1 MNYYKHIDSLRGIS
15 ILAILFY
22 HLKFD
27 FATGGFLGVDIFFT
41 ISGYLITS
49 IIFNKIND
57 NKFELLN
64 FYIKRIRRILPV
76 LLITLIIVSLIS
88 IKVLL
93 PSELDEVNKSVISN
107 LVFVPNIFFWKTT
120 GYFAEQNELKPL
132 LHTWSLG
139 VEIQFYILFPIFI
152 FFLKKKL
159 KILKILIFILFFLS
173 LFACYNFSNVFPSA
187 NFYLFPTRVW
197 EILLGSIFYIVQPF
211 LVKNDNLR
219 INNSLSLVGI
229 AMILG
234 SLLFFN
240 THYQLPNLYS
250 LIPTL
255 GTGLTIIYTKEG
267 TVGEKILSSKILG
280 FLGLLSFSIYL
291 FHYVII
297 SFLSHLSINNLFF
310 VYLVTFIISI
320 FSYKFIETPF
330 RNSLAITNKTLL
342 YVIFFLVAFILIIIS
357 FSKIYKNFLFLYK
370 EEDKNL
376 ISINRNAEV
385 KYVSNR
391 FNNLLTNEFDNTNK
405 NKKILIIGDS
415 FAQDLVNVLYESK
428 MNDKFQIVTNYVSFN
443 CGALFVE
450 MEKLL
455 ESTPKD
461 DHYSCRKNPSQYLF
475 ENKKINSLIE
485 QADQIWISANWKT
498 WQIKFL
504 NKSIN
509 NIKNISDIPIIIFG
523 PKNYGEINL
532 KKLIKIN
539 TNERLSYLNKTDLE
553 VFNISKQ
560 MKEVIK
566 NAYFIDMQFISCQTK
581 QNECRIFLE
590 NDVLISYDGSH
601 LTKEGASYVGHK
613 LKKIFIK

>member
-1 MNYYKHIDSLRGIS
+1 M
-15 ILAILFY
+15 
-22 HLKFD
+22 
-27 FATGGFLGVDIFFT
+27 
-41 ISGYLITS
+41 
-49 IIFNKIND
+49 
-57 NKFELLN
+57 
-64 FYIKRIRRILPV
+64 
-76 LLITLIIVSLIS
+76 
-88 IKVLL
+88 
-93 PSELDEVNKSVISN
+93 
-107 LVFVPNIFFWKTT
+107 
-120 GYFAEQNELKPL
+120 
-132 LHTWSLG
+132 
-139 VEIQFYILFPIFI
+139 
-152 FFLKKKL
+152 
-159 KILKILIFILFFLS
+159 
-173 LFACYNFSNVFPSA
+173 
-187 NFYLFPTRVW
+187 
-197 EILLGSIFYIVQPF
+197 
-211 LVKNDNLR
+211 
-219 INNSLSLVGI
+219 
-229 AMILG
+229 
-234 SLLFFN
+234 
-240 THYQLPNLYS
+240 
-250 LIPTL
+250 
-255 GTGLTIIYTKEG
+255 
-267 TVGEKILSSKILG
+267 
-280 FLGLLSFSIYL
+280 
-291 FHYVII
+291 
-297 SFLSHLSINNLFF
+297 
-310 VYLVTFIISI
+310 
-320 FSYKFIETPF
+320 
-330 RNSLAITNKTLL
+330 
-342 YVIFFLVAFILIIIS
+342 AFILIIIS

-504 NKSIN
+504 NNSIN